1 MYSLT
6 KERYMKVRICFT
18 LVIGILGFVG
28 SMDYNDAVAQQSYN
42 CKMVEEG
49 HWPKS
54 MCKEG

>member
-1 MYSLT
+1 
-6 KERYMKVRICFT
+6 MKVRICFT